1 MIQEVDSPPYIID
14 INNLKRF
21 DERKTV
27 FGRMLHDEKA
37 EYYRTGMY
45 DEIEKVLSG
54 NQKGYSRI
62 EFAKVMGAWAVYDY
76 FHKAFSWEKLNDAN
90 SIMNKPTLG
99 KYPISDRAFM
109 NKKIKGIAKKYGAS
123 LVGVTKINHSWI
135 YSKDINGK
143 TIEIPEEFRFA
154 IVMAIRMDPTAIN
167 TSPTF
172 TACAETAIAYSRI
185 AFCIGCTAE
194 FIRSLGYKAI
204 PMGNDTALSI
214 PLAIDAGLGELGR
227 NGLLITPK
235 YGPCVR
241 LCKIFTDM
249 SLTTDK
255 PIVFGVNKYCKKCKK
270 CAEACR
276 ANAIQVKEEPSF
288 DIACPSNNPGIFRWT
303 VNQNKCYKFWI
314 ENGGE
319 CSNCIAAC
327 PYFPINKRIKDTDEQ

>member
-1 MIQEVDSPPYIID
+1 MIQEVDSPSYTTNR
-14 INNLKRF
+14 NNLKRF

-27 FGRMLHDEKA
+27 FGRMLHDKKA
-37 EYYRTGMY
+37 DYYGKGMY

-54 NQKGYSRI
+54 NQKGYSRV
-62 EFAKVMGAWAVYDY
+62 EFAKVMGAWTVYDY
-76 FHKAFSWEKLNDAN
+76 FHKAFSWEKLTDAN
-90 SIMNKPTLG
+90 SVMNKPIFE
-99 KYPISDRAFM
+99 KYPVSDKTFM
-109 NKKIKGIAKKYGAS
+109 SKEVKEIAKMYGAS
-123 LVGVTKINHSWI
+123 FVGITSINHSWT
-135 YSKDINGK
+135 YSKDMDGK
-143 TIEIPEEFRFA
+143 TIEIPEEFTFA
-154 IVMAIRMDPTAIN
+154 IVMAIRMNPAAIS

-172 TACAETAIAYSRI
+172 TACTETAIAYSRM

-249 SLTTDK
+249 PLKTDK
-255 PIVFGVNKYCKKCKK
+255 AIKIGVTEYCKKCKK
-270 CAEACR
+270 CAEACE
-276 ANAIQVKEEPSF
+276 ASAIQIKKEPSF
-288 DIACPSNNPGIFRWT
+288 DIVCPSNNHGILRWA
-303 VNQNKCYKFWI
+303 VNQDKCYKFWI

-327 PYFPINKRIKDTDEQ
+327 PYSPINKRIKEIEK